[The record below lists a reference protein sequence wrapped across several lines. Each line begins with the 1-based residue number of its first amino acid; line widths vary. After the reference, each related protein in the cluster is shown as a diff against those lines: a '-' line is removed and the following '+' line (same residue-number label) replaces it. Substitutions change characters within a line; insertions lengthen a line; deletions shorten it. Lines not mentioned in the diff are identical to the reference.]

1 MNLDDACNLSIEHIS
16 AHGPSDITLETLE
29 TKLINSHKSDIVSEV
44 RAKIRKGNVYD
55 MGFKPIQHILTPK
68 NRYVFDYRKA
78 AIIDPLCLA
87 KYTAIVLQ
95 AAEQIER
102 SRIPTSEKIVYSA
115 RFSPKEGALFDKNI
129 GYGDWRERV
138 KELATEDACTY
149 VVQCDIAS
157 FYDRINIHRVESTL
171 LDIGVDQQLVTAINS
186 LLLLWSKKDSY
197 GIPIGNSASR
207 IIAEAALIDVD
218 RYLIDEGVKF
228 VRYVDDFRIFA
239 PNLITAQRW
248 MNLLTTRLFRDGLML
263 NTGKTKLY
271 LSEKGEEST
280 SQQTEESPEAII
292 KKVTKLTGGYNRIAR
307 TFIMPTSE
315 KYEVFKKID
324 IHSEINTLKANG
336 IPEFSGIQK
345 LIIAC
350 LVQQNFDLLEYVAIL
365 CGDYL
370 YSLDYFVDMLL
381 KNSEI
386 IPQTNK
392 EAITNY
398 YAQLVLSSGF
408 GSLEWHQ
415 ATLAKLLSSDGYFRK
430 PALIHIVRVPNKDS
444 VTYPSMIALE
454 GLKGRLTREEFRTI
468 REWFDRCDEWEKRR
482 IINAASALP
491 EDERRAWGR
500 AIKPMLQADFL
511 ATKMADD
518 LIRGQQP

>member
-1 MNLDDACNLSIEHIS
+1 MNLDDACRLSIEHLAAHGSSDITRESLEAALIS
-16 AHGPSDITLETLE
+16 AHKVDLM
-29 TKLINSHKSDIVSEV
+29 SEV
-44 RAKIRKGNVYD
+44 RAKIRHGDVNN
-55 MGFKPIQHILTPK
+55 MGFKPIQYILTPK

-95 AAEQIER
+95 AAPEIEK
-102 SRIPTSEKIVYSA
+102 SRIPTSEKIVFSA
-115 RFSPKEGALFDKNI
+115 RFAPNDGALFDKSI

-138 KELATEDACTY
+138 KELANDSSCTY

-171 LDIGVDQQLVTAINS
+171 LSIGLDKQIVSTLNS

-197 GIPIGNSASR
+197 GIPVGNAASR
-207 IIAEAALIDVD
+207 IVAEAALIDID
-218 RYLIDEGVKF
+218 RYLVDAGVKF

-239 PNLITAQRW
+239 PDLITAQRW

-271 LSEKGEEST
+271 LADKDEDAAGASVDET
-280 SQQTEESPEAII
+280 PETII
-292 KKVTKLTGGYNRIAR
+292 RKVTKLTGGYNRVAR
-307 TFIMPTSE
+307 SFIMPASD
-315 KYEVFKKID
+315 KYEAFLRID
-324 IHSEINTLKANG
+324 IPQEIEVLEATG

-345 LIIAC
+345 LIISC
-350 LVQQNFDLLEYVAIL
+350 LIQQRFDLLEKIAII
-365 CGDYL
+365 CGEYL
-370 YSLDYFVDMLL
+370 YSLEYFVDMLL
-381 KNSEI
+381 KNSDV
-386 IPQTNK
+386 IPQQNK
-392 EAITNY
+392 ENITNH
-398 YAQLVLSSGF
+398 YAQLVLTSGF
-408 GSLEWHQ
+408 GALEWHQ

-430 PALIHIVRVPNKDS
+430 SALIHIVKAPAKDS

-454 GLKGRLTREEFRTI
+454 GLRGRLTREEFRTI

-482 IINAASALP
+482 VISASIALP
-491 EDERRAWGR
+491 EDERKAWGR

-511 ATKMADD
+511 ATKMVDN
-518 LIRGQQP
+518 LIRGQEP

>member
-1 MNLDDACNLSIEHIS
+1 MLSIDKSEQVWMIDEKITTNKAVKSMNLDDACTLSIEHLS
-16 AHGPSDITLETLE
+16 DHGSSDITRETLE
-29 TKLINSHKSDIVSEV
+29 MALMKTYKTDLINEV
-44 RAKIRKGNVYD
+44 RAKVRKGNIYD

-95 AAEQIER
+95 AAEKIENAR
-102 SRIPTSEKIVYSA
+102 VPVAEKIVYSA
-115 RFSPKEGALFDKNI
+115 RFSPNEGALFDKSV

-138 KELATEDACTY
+138 KELAKEDACTY

-171 LDIGVDQQLVTAINS
+171 LDIGVDQQIVTALNG

-197 GIPIGNSASR
+197 GIPVGNAASR
-207 IIAEAALIDVD
+207 IIAEAALVDVD

-271 LSEKGEEST
+271 LSEKNDET
-280 SQQTEESPEAII
+280 SPVQTDDSPEAII

-307 TFIMPTSE
+307 TFIMPTDD
-315 KYEVFKKID
+315 KYDAFKKID
-324 IHSEINTLKANG
+324 IPHEINTLKASG

-345 LIIAC
+345 LH
-350 LVQQNFDLLEYVAIL
+350 
-365 CGDYL
+365 
-370 YSLDYFVDMLL
+370 
-381 KNSEI
+381 
-386 IPQTNK
+386 P
-392 EAITNY
+392 
-398 YAQLVLSSGF
+398 
-408 GSLEWHQ
+408 
-415 ATLAKLLSSDGYFRK
+415 
-430 PALIHIVRVPNKDS
+430 
-444 VTYPSMIALE
+444 
-454 GLKGRLTREEFRTI
+454 
-468 REWFDRCDEWEKRR
+468 
-482 IINAASALP
+482 
-491 EDERRAWGR
+491 
-500 AIKPMLQADFL
+500 
-511 ATKMADD
+511 
-518 LIRGQQP
+518 

>member
-1 MNLDDACNLSIEHIS
+1 MNLDDTCSLSIEHL
-16 AHGPSDITLETLE
+16 AVHGSSDITRETLE
-29 TKLINSHKSDIVSEV
+29 TTLIKAHKTDIISEV
-44 RAKIRKGNVYD
+44 RAKVRRGNVYD

-95 AAEQIER
+95 AAEEIER
-102 SRIPTSEKIVYSA
+102 ARIPVTDKIVYSA
-115 RFSPKEGALFDKNI
+115 RFAPNEGTLFDKSI

-138 KELATEDACTY
+138 KELANEDACTY

-171 LDIGVDQQLVTAINS
+171 LDVGVDQQIVTALNS

-197 GIPIGNSASR
+197 GIPVGNAASR

-271 LSEKGEEST
+271 LSEKNEET
-280 SQQTEESPEAII
+280 SATQPDESPEAII

-307 TFIMPTSE
+307 TFIMPASD
-315 KYEVFKKID
+315 KYDAFKKID
-324 IHSEINTLKANG
+324 IPREIGSLKANG

-350 LVQQNFDLLEYVAIL
+350 LIQQNFDFLEQVAIL

-370 YSLDYFVDMLL
+370 YSLEYFVDMLL
-381 KNSEI
+381 KNGDV
-386 IPQTNK
+386 IPQRNK
-392 EAITNY
+392 ENITNY
-398 YAQLVLSSGF
+398 YSQLVLSSGF

-482 IINAASALP
+482 IIGASIALP
-491 EDERRAWGR
+491 DDERRAWGR

-518 LIRGQQP
+518 IIRGQAP

>member
-1 MNLDDACNLSIEHIS
+1 
-16 AHGPSDITLETLE
+16 
-29 TKLINSHKSDIVSEV
+29 
-44 RAKIRKGNVYD
+44 
-55 MGFKPIQHILTPK
+55 MGFKPIQYILTPK

-95 AAEQIER
+95 AAEQIEIAR
-102 SRIPTSEKIVYSA
+102 VPVSENIVYSS
-115 RFSPKEGALFDKNI
+115 RFAPKEGALFDKNI

-138 KELATEDACTY
+138 KELANEDSCTY

-157 FYDRINIHRVESTL
+157 FYDRINIHRVHSTL
-171 LDIGVDQQLVTAINS
+171 LDIGVDEQIVTAINS

-197 GIPIGNSASR
+197 GIPIGNTASR
-207 IIAEAALIDVD
+207 IISEAALIDVD
-218 RYLIDEGVKF
+218 RYLIDEGVRF

-239 PNLITAQRW
+239 PNLVTAQRW

-271 LSEKGEEST
+271 LSEKNEDTPPPLAEDSAD
-280 SQQTEESPEAII
+280 AII

-307 TFIMPTSE
+307 TFIMPASE
-315 KYEVFKKID
+315 KYDAFIKID
-324 IHSEINTLKANG
+324 IPHEIESLQTQG

-350 LVQQNFDLLEYVAIL
+350 LVQQKFKLLEQIAII
-365 CGDYL
+365 CGEYL
-370 YSLDYFVDMLL
+370 YSLDYFIDMLL
-381 KNSEI
+381 KNSDV
-386 IPQTNK
+386 IPQENK
-392 EAITNY
+392 TVITEY
-398 YAQLVLSSGF
+398 YAKMVLSDGF

-415 ATLAKLLSSDGYFRK
+415 ATLAKLLSSDGFFK
-430 PALIHIVRVPNKDS
+430 KTALIHIVKIPNKDS

-454 GLKGRLTREEFRTI
+454 GLKGHLTREEFRTI

-482 IINAASALP
+482 IISASVALP
-491 EDERRAWGR
+491 AEERKAWGR
-500 AIKPMLQADFL
+500 AIKPMLTADFL
-511 ATKMADD
+511 ATKMSDD
-518 LIRGQQP
+518 LIRGRE

>member
-1 MNLDDACNLSIEHIS
+1 MNLDTACILSVEHL
-16 AHGPSDITLETLE
+16 ATHGPSDITKETLE
-29 TKLINSHKSDIVSEV
+29 TVLIKTHKHDLIAEV
-44 RAKIRKGNVYD
+44 RSKVRKGNILD
-55 MGFKPIQHILTPK
+55 MGFKPIQYILTPK

-87 KYTAIVLQ
+87 KYTSIVLL
-95 AAEQIER
+95 AAEQIEAAR
-102 SRIPTSEKIVYSA
+102 VPIAEKIVYSS
-115 RFSPKEGALFDKNI
+115 RFAPKDGALFDKNI

-138 KELATEDACTY
+138 KELANDDSCTY
-149 VVQCDIAS
+149 VVQCDIAA
-157 FYDRINIHRVESTL
+157 FYDRINIHRIQSTL
-171 LDIGVDQQLVTAINS
+171 TDIGVDGQIVESINN

-197 GIPIGNSASR
+197 GIPIGNTASR
-207 IIAEAALIDVD
+207 IISEAALIDVD
-218 RYLIDEGVKF
+218 RYLIDEGVRF

-239 PNLITAQRW
+239 PNLVTAQRW

-271 LSEKGEEST
+271 LSSKNDDALLVPAEDTADSV
-280 SQQTEESPEAII
+280 I

-307 TFIMPTSE
+307 TFIMPASE
-315 KYEVFKKID
+315 KYDAFIGID
-324 IHSEINTLKANG
+324 INNEIQSLKTQG

-350 LVQQNFDLLEYVAIL
+350 LVQQQFSLLEKVAIL
-365 CGDYL
+365 CGEYL

-381 KNSEI
+381 KNSEV
-386 IPQTNK
+386 IPQENRTV
-392 EAITNY
+392 ITEH
-398 YAQLVLSSGF
+398 YAKMVLSDGF

-415 ATLAKLLSSDGYFRK
+415 ATLAKLLSSDGFFK
-430 PALIHIVRVPNKDS
+430 KTALIHIIKTPNKDS

-454 GLKGRLTREEFRTI
+454 GLTGHLTREEFRTI

-482 IINAASALP
+482 IISASVALP
-491 EDERRAWGR
+491 GEERKAWGR
-500 AIKPMLQADFL
+500 AIKPMLQTDFL

-518 LIRGQQP
+518 LIRGRA